1 MGCDSQWITDIGGT
15 VQTNIPNKVATK
27 TNQLFYNKGKIYLVP
42 RNTVTDNYTTP
53 FGINKTKW
61 DARPSHLHDICCKY
75 HQVIIVNLPIEVIYS
90 DYLYT
95 EYDNTVKQDVIRC
108 KDIPIEYLELLDVD
122 FNTCNN
128 LLYEAMIALGTIPKS
143 ICKLYRLGVNFN
155 INWLFTN
162 NNLLYINTIYNNK
175 LYT

>member
-1 MGCDSQWITDIGGT
+1 MGSWITDKGPVI
-15 VQTNIPNKVATK
+15 QDDIPNKVITL
-27 TNQLFYNKGKIYLVP
+27 TNQLFTDNDYIYLIP
-42 RNTVTDNYTTP
+42 RNTVTDNYTIP
-53 FGINKTKW
+53 FGINKDKW
-61 DARPSHLHDICCKY
+61 DTRPSHLHDIGCKY
-75 HQVIIVNLPIEVIYS
+75 HQVIIVDIPIEIIYS

-95 EYDNTVKQDVIRC
+95 EYDKTIKQDIIRC

-122 FNTCNN
+122 FNECNN
-128 LLYEAMIALGTIPKS
+128 LLYEGMDSINTIPKS

-155 INWLFTN
+155 LNWLLTN